1 MTTTA
6 NPLLENCCPSC
17 NNCPDDWEITEAQT
31 LPANDCGG
39 GCCGE
44 CNDKWGCNIV
54 STNECLDVDTSEC
67 GVVKLT
73 AICPPVVVAW
83 ENVTVDVEDCDL
95 ENCSKKYIVNA
106 ECEDEKVKAC
116 SWDTTPGYLNQKL
129 VAGDWIQISEI
140 GCDWQT
146 DSKLRISVAPD
157 VYDNTDEMVAVSS
170 DCSPWYLEDVLVVNS
185 SYIKAENVWCKLLI
199 SDKTPKLHYAKVY
212 LTHDWQSPSIV
223 PMNTWWS
230 TMLWN
235 SWSNP
240 AVFEVDWLGQNR
252 MLSWMTVD
260 SLWHIVAQRRGL
272 YLVGFS
278 GSIELNYWIHA
289 LRAQLYRT
297 DTEASSYYTIIESRY
312 SWVLWDQPFEVN
324 GSSGSKIWKVTYVSN
339 VSWWWEEAVSQTKRD
354 YNIDTPLLA
363 QQTESWGQAWHWK
376 SQSLG
381 AFLDR
386 FAFWG
391 ATIAILNKWDKLVL
405 GVKANTEV
413 NPDGSLLWQVPT
425 DYRYWHLA
433 VLWRSWES
441 DYRIWWEPWAQI
453 FASLLQPLS

>member
-17 NNCPDDWEITEAQT
+17 NNCPDNWEITEAHT

-39 GCCGE
+39 GCCGG
-44 CNDKWGCNIV
+44 CNDKRWCNIV

-199 SDKTPKLHYAKVY
+199 SDKTPKLQYAKVY
-212 LTHDWQSPSIV
+212 LAQDWQSPSI
-223 PMNTWWS
+223 PGMDKGWKTILANTWD
-230 TMLWN
+230 N
-235 SWSNP
+235 PSN
-240 AVFEVDWLGQNR
+240 FQTEL
-252 MLSWMTVD
+252 LSWMTVTPQ
-260 SLWHIVAQRRGL
+260 WWIKAQRRWL
-272 YLVGFS
+272 YIIWFS
-278 GSIELNYWIHA
+278 GSIELSYWIHW

-297 DTEASSYYTIIESRY
+297 DTEQRDYYTVIESRY
-312 SWVLWDQPFEVN
+312 SWPLWIQPYDIKV
-324 GSSGSKIWKVTYVSN
+324 GWQSIWAISYVSN
-339 VSWWWEEAVSQTKRD
+339 VSWGSGEDAPSVSRSTF
-354 YNIDTPLLA
+354 NIDVPLISE
-363 QQTESWGQAWHWK
+363 QTESGGQAWIWK
-376 SQSLG
+376 SQSLW
-381 AFLDR
+381 AFVDR
-386 FAFWG
+386 VPFWWT
-391 ATIAILNKWDKLVL
+391 TIAILNKWDMLMFW
-405 GVKANTEV
+405 VKANTEV
-413 NPDGSLLWQVPT
+413 NPDWSLLWRIPSE
-425 DYRYWHLA
+425 YKYWQLA

-441 DYRIWWEPWAQI
+441 DYRIGGESWVQI
-453 FASLLQPLS
+453 FASLLQPLN